1 MTKLRT
7 KNIITQFN
15 EVDEE
20 WCFQFYLGLTEKLEG
35 QPVEM
40 LTPFKEERTPSFF
53 LFCEKRYFFK
63 CYSTNNGGDIYDLV
77 RLMFKYP
84 NKAIAVSRVFWD
96 YENYLNASG
105 QEYKLNDYSGTTYR
119 EHKRFHVESYE
130 MRGWNNID
138 AQFWGKYFVGSS
150 LLEQYF
156 ISPLK
161 LVQLAKTEN
170 GVESRAKLERPLLY
184 GYFRKTGDLYKI
196 YQPGNSI
203 KYIKVADYIQ
213 GTEQLSLNR
222 PNLLITKSLKD
233 IVGFRGLGIE
243 EWDVIAPE
251 SENALIPADYME
263 VYKKRY
269 KNIKTLFDN
278 DEAGERAKLLY
289 KEVYG
294 LGFLDFNLGQKDLT
308 DSLEVNGKEKVKQLL
323 ITLLLK

>member
-1 MTKLRT
+1 MLRT

-20 WCFQFYLGLTEKLEG
+20 WCFEFYLGLTEKLEG
-35 QPVEM
+35 QSIEM

-77 RLMFKYP
+77 RLKFKYP
-84 NKAIAVSRVFWD
+84 NKATAVSRVFWD

-105 QEYKLNDYSGTTYR
+105 KEYKLNDYSGTSYK
-119 EHKRFHVESYE
+119 EHKRYSVAGYE
-130 MRGWNNID
+130 LRKWNSLD
-138 AQFWGKYFVGSS
+138 AQFWGKYFIGSA
-150 LLEQYF
+150 LLENYY

-161 LVQLAKTEN
+161 QVNLSKVEN
-170 GVESRAKLERPLLY
+170 GIELTAKLERPLLY

-196 YQPGNSI
+196 YQPGNTI

-213 GTEQLSLNR
+213 GTEQLSVDL

-233 IVGFRGLGIE
+233 IVGFKALNIPG
-243 EWDVIAPE
+243 WDVIAPE
-251 SENALIPADYME
+251 SENTLIPSEYMD

-269 KNIKTLFDN
+269 TKIKTLFDN

-289 KEVYG
+289 KEAYG
-294 LGFLDFNLGQKDLT
+294 LETLDFNLGQKDLT
-308 DSLEVNGKEKVKQLL
+308 DTLEVNGKEKVKKLL
-323 ITLLLK
+323 ISIL

>member
-20 WCFQFYLGLTEKLEG
+20 WCFQFYLGFTEKLEG

-105 QEYKLNDYSGTTYR
+105 QEYKLNDYSGTSYR

>member
-105 QEYKLNDYSGTTYR
+105 QEYKLNDYSGTSYR

>member
-1 MTKLRT
+1 MLRT

-35 QPVEM
+35 QPIEM
-40 LTPFKEERTPSFF
+40 LTPFKEERTASFF

-77 RLMFKYP
+77 RLKFKYP

-105 QEYKLNDYSGTTYR
+105 QEYKLNDYSGTSYR

-130 MRGWNNID
+130 MRGWNSLD

-156 ISPLK
+156 MAPLK
-161 LVQLAKTEN
+161 LVNLAKTEN
-170 GVESRAKLERPLLY
+170 GVETKAKLERPLLY

-213 GTEQLSLNR
+213 GTEQLSLDR

-251 SENALIPADYME
+251 SENALIPSEYMD

-269 KNIKTLFDN
+269 KSIKTLFDN
-278 DEAGERAKLLY
+278 DEAGERAKNLY
-289 KEVYG
+289 KETYG
-294 LGFLDFNLGQKDLT
+294 LEFLPFNMGQKDLT
-308 DSLEVNGKEKVKQLL
+308 DSLEANGKEKVKQLL
-323 ITLLLK
+323 ISIL